1 MDAKIITY
9 VQDSIT
15 ISIKVQL
22 QGKSMLE
29 AEEEIQKA
37 LNEGGML
44 LTCEALKRFDTD
56 GSPISGV
63 MRGS

>member
-9 VQDSIT
+9 VQGSIT

-29 AEEEIQKA
+29 AEEEIQK
-37 LNEGGML
+37 E
-44 LTCEALKRFDTD
+44 R
-56 GSPISGV
+56 P
-63 MRGS
+63 